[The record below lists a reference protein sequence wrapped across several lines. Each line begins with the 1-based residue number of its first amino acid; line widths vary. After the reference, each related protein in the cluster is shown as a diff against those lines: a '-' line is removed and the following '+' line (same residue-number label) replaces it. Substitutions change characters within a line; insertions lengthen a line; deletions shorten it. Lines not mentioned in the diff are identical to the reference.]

1 MTAVITSDAS
11 IKKPTRATKL
21 SVGLDFYSPGLIKI
35 LPRNCVKIDLRFQI
49 KAPESH
55 FTMLRERSSL
65 SLKNI
70 ICTGGII
77 DPDYLGNVYFILHNL
92 SGKTYV
98 IQKGEKIGQMIF
110 LKSCYPKILTIR
122 SFGAENANKQ
132 MSELKYLREERG
144 ARGFGSS
151 NEIEG
156 ENKIINLPE
165 SQKSKGNSSK
175 E

>member
-1 MTAVITSDAS
+1 
-11 IKKPTRATKL
+11 
-21 SVGLDFYSPGLIKI
+21 
-35 LPRNCVKIDLRFQI
+35 
-49 KAPESH
+49 
-55 FTMLRERSSL
+55 
-65 SLKNI
+65 
-70 ICTGGII
+70 
-77 DPDYLGNVYFILHNL
+77 
-92 SGKTYV
+92 
-98 IQKGEKIGQMIF
+98 MIF